1 MKKFPITLIIDDSAP
16 FISTPYFNR
25 NPRVTGDGRP
35 LVPYYPN
42 EAVFDF
48 ADIVEKYEIK
58 GKFSVVPMAG
68 NQGDILNGF
77 EGIDKAQSDAWLDC
91 VRERIYPSFSICPEV
106 LSHCKAVDL
115 KTGKPL
121 AEREDEWSFSQDR
134 TTLTPYITRAFEL
147 IRAAGFDSHGITSP
161 WQFGIEVEKE
171 YNIAL
176 SKALYDV
183 YGYKNAYYFLHSR
196 RNVPNA
202 KPWIAH
208 EEDDRC
214 VVSIPATV
222 YDYFWQTMDT
232 PETGD
237 ELIRKIADS
246 YITEDG
252 KGGDIIKE
260 LELRAYPILC
270 THWQSLCSNGNLTGI
285 RALREVAKRINE
297 HILDRV
303 EWVSFEELLDRVIA
317 DKDSFR
323 TFYKKA

>member
-1 MKKFPITLIIDDSAP
+1 MKKIPITLIIDDSAP

-42 EAVFDF
+42 KAIFDF
-48 ADIVEKYEIK
+48 ADIVEKYGIK
-58 GKFSVVPMAG
+58 GKFSIVPMAG

-77 EGIDKAQSDAWLDC
+77 EGIDKSGSDAWLAC
-91 VRERIYPSFSICPEV
+91 AKERIYPSFSICPEV

-134 TTLTPYITRAFEL
+134 TTLTPYIARAFEL

-196 RNVPNA
+196 RDVPNA

-208 EEDDRC
+208 EEDGRC
-214 VVSIPATV
+214 VVSSPATV

-237 ELIRKIADS
+237 ELIKKVADS

-260 LELRAYPILC
+260 LELGAYPILC
-270 THWQSLCSNGNLTGI
+270 THWQSLCSNGALTGI

-297 HILDRV
+297 HLLDRV
-303 EWVSFEELLDRVIA
+303 EWVSFDTLLDLVIS
-317 DKDSFR
+317 DKDNFR